1 MRIEPVN
8 TRSQSLLEMTQAQL
22 DAVEMQDSGGTHHE
36 AADGVNVKRGR
47 LAVLEVPGQSGQRLR
62 GRPHRLTDAV
72 TETVCGALKEGAYA
86 EEAATLAGIGRS
98 TYYMWLSRGRVAR
111 SRREEDLPVSVTDEA
126 FLDFLDSVERASI
139 APEIEALRI
148 IHRAAEGGSWRAAAW
163 FLERRYPHKWG
174 PGRKEDLDGIGLL
187 GEGSRTPVVT
197 VEDLERRVT
206 QILGRAPVTKSE
218 VTVVE

>member
-1 MRIEPVN
+1 MPVN
-8 TRSQSLLEMTQAQL
+8 SRGSSPPTACLPTSSRHFP
-22 DAVEMQDSGGTHHE
+22 GGTRHE
-36 AADGVNVKRGR
+36 AADRVDVNRGT
-47 LAVLEVPGQSGQRLR
+47 LAVLEVPGQSSQRLR
-62 GRPHRLTDAV
+62 GRPLRLTDAIIKI
-72 TETVCGALKEGAYA
+72 VCSALQEGAYA
-86 EEAATLAGIGRS
+86 EEAATLAGVGRS

-111 SRREEDLPVSVTDEA
+111 SRREEGLSVSVTDEA

-148 IHRAAEGGSWRAAAW
+148 IHRAAAGGSWRAAAW
-163 FLERRYPHKWG
+163 FLERRFPHKWG
-174 PGRKEDLDGIGLL
+174 PGRKEDLDGIGLV

-206 QILGRAPVTKSE
+206 QILGRARVTKFE